1 MSVKVIRFAP
11 GLRPVIKHQEH
22 DQSTHGSW
30 ANSSERSAKEIEVQQ
45 RITQIEHKSYP
56 TDEDGMSSN
65 RVTAIY
71 ETKDGTKIKLLH
83 DNEKTSDGDISMTTK
98 AYLFVDGGVKE
109 IADLESSRANNVVPE
124 AGAIIDR
131 IQVQPEYKRQGIAT
145 AMLNFA
151 RSYSQDGIKI
161 EHSFSLTDDAKGWSG
176 VVKHQEHDQKTHG
189 NWATGISSELETWNP
204 KDPVP
209 ASPRNATGTTDKFW
223 ENWEHGVDGDQ
234 FVDLYRQYAGEML
247 GLPVPKSSKDV
258 GGSEN
263 YLTQRGFGASS
274 TSAVRNQTEAVLTA
288 IANGRP
294 QPTLYR
300 GMAGSDAES
309 KALLEQFTNLKEG
322 DTIDMPL
329 VSTTRSLGVA
339 QWYAADRAYTPS
351 DTKVILKIQEGAKG
365 VSVKRE
371 KSFYPSDFE
380 TITSGKFQVVGI
392 STVTTPYWA
401 RGAVSARTFNLSRP
415 GEDRV
420 TGYRIQ
426 DPKNLS
432 WDRIES
438 DDPAAKVRYDI
449 IRDGAITGNFSKIET
464 STVKYTNDRQTRPIK
479 DGQDITVNSWT
490 RKEPT
495 TFTVIEV
502 KLVEPHV
509 LKKGT
514 EFGMI
519 FHNLFNTIPF
529 IRDEEDVIKHQEHDQ
544 SSHGN
549 WATGQKGGSGLSHRE
564 MFELKKQPDPLVSKV
579 YAAEEKNHN
588 QIQDKNADMPS
599 APNRTQFT
607 NYADYDEAYKQYS
620 KDFTAWSKKVTTS
633 LISPLGQK
641 HLDGTPRGVNGYVRD
656 VLRQDWFVE
665 AFGKGGVAGNNLEV
679 KVSSANEAGA
689 YQIGFK
695 GDLPVSIL
703 RVSRGYSKA
712 EPTIVHEI
720 AHYATTISAT
730 SPHGGHG
737 VEFARNHIFITSKL
751 FGASFADGLEK
762 SYREAGVPLG
772 D

>member
-11 GLRPVIKHQEH
+11 GLRPVI
-22 DQSTHGSW
+22 
-30 ANSSERSAKEIEVQQ
+30 
-45 RITQIEHKSYP
+45 
-56 TDEDGMSSN
+56 
-65 RVTAIY
+65 
-71 ETKDGTKIKLLH
+71 
-83 DNEKTSDGDISMTTK
+83 
-98 AYLFVDGGVKE
+98 
-109 IADLESSRANNVVPE
+109 
-124 AGAIIDR
+124 
-131 IQVQPEYKRQGIAT
+131 
-145 AMLNFA
+145 
-151 RSYSQDGIKI
+151 
-161 EHSFSLTDDAKGWSG
+161 
-176 VVKHQEHDQKTHG
+176 KHQEHDQKTHG

-247 GLPVPKSSKDV
+247 GLPVPKSDKDV

-365 VSVKRE
+365 VSVKPE

-401 RGAVSARTFNLSRP
+401 RGAVSARTFKLNRP
-415 GEDRV
+415 GEDLV
-420 TGYRIQ
+420 TGYRYQ
-426 DPKNLS
+426 DPKDLS
-432 WDRIES
+432 WDRKES
-438 DDPAAKVRYDI
+438 NDPAAKVRYDI

-607 NYADYDEAYKQYS
+607 NYADYDKAYKQYS

-641 HLDGTPRGVNGYVRD
+641 HLDGTPRGLNGYVRD
-656 VLRQDWFVE
+656 VIRQDWFVE

>member
-1 MSVKVIRFAP
+1 MSLVIKFEA

-22 DQSTHGSW
+22 DQSSHGSW
-30 ANSSERSAKEIEVQQ
+30 ANSSERSATEIEVQQ

-109 IADLESSRANNVVPE
+109 IADLESTRPNNRVPE

-161 EHSFSLTDDAKGWSG
+161 EHSFSLTDDAKGWSA
-176 VVKHQEHDQKTHG
+176 VVKHG
-189 NWATGISSELETWNP
+189 
-204 KDPVP
+204 
-209 ASPRNATGTTDKFW
+209 
-223 ENWEHGVDGDQ
+223 
-234 FVDLYRQYAGEML
+234 
-247 GLPVPKSSKDV
+247 
-258 GGSEN
+258 
-263 YLTQRGFGASS
+263 
-274 TSAVRNQTEAVLTA
+274 
-288 IANGRP
+288 
-294 QPTLYR
+294 
-300 GMAGSDAES
+300 
-309 KALLEQFTNLKEG
+309 
-322 DTIDMPL
+322 
-329 VSTTRSLGVA
+329 
-339 QWYAADRAYTPS
+339 
-351 DTKVILKIQEGAKG
+351 
-365 VSVKRE
+365 
-371 KSFYPSDFE
+371 
-380 TITSGKFQVVGI
+380 
-392 STVTTPYWA
+392 
-401 RGAVSARTFNLSRP
+401 
-415 GEDRV
+415 
-420 TGYRIQ
+420 
-426 DPKNLS
+426 
-432 WDRIES
+432 
-438 DDPAAKVRYDI
+438 
-449 IRDGAITGNFSKIET
+449 
-464 STVKYTNDRQTRPIK
+464 
-479 DGQDITVNSWT
+479 
-490 RKEPT
+490 
-495 TFTVIEV
+495 
-502 KLVEPHV
+502 
-509 LKKGT
+509 
-514 EFGMI
+514 
-519 FHNLFNTIPF
+519 
-529 IRDEEDVIKHQEHDQ
+529 EHDQ

-564 MFELKKQPDPLVSKV
+564 MFELKKQPDPMVRKV
-579 YAAEEKNHN
+579 YEAEEKNHN